1 MTINLDQAKKL
12 HELGVRKKPLKYWG
26 VMDEDYRGKPRITD
40 AWTDT
45 GIYDHIYPAYN
56 SEELVGMLKAD
67 LEIYRFEGDWTIS
80 TAMNHGNP
88 SQDCTVF
95 YAATLTEVLGDKL
108 IHDLENGIVS
118 LEDVSR

>member
-1 MTINLDQAKKL
+1 MTINLQQAKKL

-45 GIYDHIYPAYN
+45 GIYDHIYPAY
-56 SEELVGMLKAD
+56 SAEELLKMNRSTMIITIYDDGTTIAIQSD
-67 LEIYRFEGDWTIS
+67 KNDENQYLEIESGT
-80 TAMNHGNP
+80 
-88 SQDCTVF
+88 
-95 YAATLTEVLGDKL
+95 TLTEALCNKL

-118 LEDVSR
+118 LDEVNE